1 MVKRYLPSRRSSN
14 TSSNAVRDQFIKDL
28 TKEAES
34 LLKSYTQQFADALQ
48 SQSANALQSLFGD
61 GSSGG
66 GGGSAN
72 GLNGLF
78 SAASALFKGSAK
90 TTSTTAETDRSKEIE
105 SRFKVSQAQAL
116 AEASAAISKGD
127 KNL

>member
-1 MVKRYLPSRRSSN
+1 M
-14 TSSNAVRDQFIKDL
+14 FH
-28 TKEAES
+28 
-34 LLKSYTQQFADALQ
+34 
-48 SQSANALQSLFGD
+48 
-61 GSSGG
+61 
-66 GGGSAN
+66 
-72 GLNGLF
+72 
-78 SAASALFKGSAK
+78 SAK